1 MKELSL
7 NILDIVQN
15 SIRADAKLIEIR
27 ILESIK
33 ENFLK
38 IEIVDDG
45 TGISKEMLKNVTDP
59 YVTSRTTRKVGMGLA
74 FLKQHAELTNG
85 RIEIEST
92 LDKGTKI
99 SAFFMLN
106 HIDRQPMGDI
116 AGVMMILIMGNPG
129 IEFIY
134 FYSTDQGD
142 FQMDT
147 REIKDVFEVNSLIDT
162 NLMRDIKSM
171 MSENMKAI
179 SAIA

>member
-15 SIRADAKLIEIR
+15 SIRAKAKLIEIK
-27 ILESIK
+27 IMESVK
-33 ENFLK
+33 EDFLK
-38 IEIVDDG
+38 IEISDDG
-45 TGISKEMLKNVTDP
+45 TGISKEMLKNVADP

-74 FLKQHAELTNG
+74 FLKQHTELANG
-85 RIEIEST
+85 KIDIDSVEG
-92 LDKGTKI
+92 KGTKI
-99 SAFFMLN
+99 SAFFRLN

-134 FYSTDQGD
+134 FYSTDEGD

-147 REIKDVFEVNSLIDT
+147 REIKEIFEVNSLIDT
-162 NLMRDIKSM
+162 DLMRDIKSM
-171 MSENMKAI
+171 LSDNMNSI
-179 SAIA
+179 NAIA